1 MENFTLEPKIDLH
14 CDQKNKM
21 KFEEKNEKME
31 SIKKSLELYLG
42 TKREKC
48 PRFFFLDDEDLL
60 YILSNVSYF
69 FIVPSHLIRLKISS

>member
-1 MENFTLEPKIDLH
+1 MKFMSEMTVSSLGSKIDAN
-14 CDQKNKM
+14 CTQKNKL
-21 KFEEKNEKME
+21 KFEDMNIKME

-60 YILSNVSYF
+60 YILSNVIYYT
-69 FIVPSHLIRLKISS
+69 IISFSC